1 MCITIG
7 LPGVGKTCLKY
18 LLMGEP
24 PPELRNSTI
33 LSESPVRIEV
43 SIRKISE
50 IKLRSS
56 GERWVEVN
64 DKDMMEIV
72 GGLIILFAE
81 QYPES
86 MTFLADS
93 EAVVIEELDATT
105 EAPDVTEHTPAKP
118 APKASLLQR
127 FVNLIGRSKP
137 EHDTPPPSEQESTSP
152 STAEASH
159 HQVSLDSSAACRKA
173 VDTIMGRLVDT
184 IKRLKN
190 APKSSEVAVPDS
202 RHEDGSIP
210 KSDWVLFS
218 DCGGQPKYHELLP
231 LFVRH
236 ISAALCVLRLPDNL
250 DKVQAVEYYSEDKPI
265 CLPAQSQLSA
275 KDTIKCLVNTVQ
287 SFSSEHQKPKLIFVG
302 THLDE
307 LQKKEFSDRA
317 QASTVESA
325 TQAESHLHLETL
337 QEKNEVLINM
347 LESEYSDHLV
357 YHSKDMKQ
365 LIFPVNT
372 LERGAQELAMASA
385 IRRAVECSPAREEK
399 VPVWWFIFE
408 MLLQELA
415 KQLKRKVLKKAECLD
430 LARMLGFG
438 ATELEAVLV
447 FFDQLNV
454 IKYSPKVLP
463 SVVFA
468 DSQTPLDKVSEYIRV
483 SYLVRVGASK
493 IELADSDLSPTEGK
507 LKYFRDHGVITL
519 ELMRE
524 FPLHFVEGVFNEKD
538 LSQLLVDLLIF
549 APIPTPPWDL
559 KEESQPPKEEAQPV
573 EKPQPKKRSKA
584 KKKSEKTKESDKT
597 KEPEKGPIEASGEH
611 FIMASSLVS
620 LSEAELAQHRIPS
633 NSVATLLVKF
643 PKGQRRAGVFCCFA
657 SHLIHHC
664 GWDLLL
670 DAKVPLYR
678 NCIEFHPKR
687 ISPPVTV
694 TVIDSNSF
702 IEVHASICQEATD
715 PERAGLL
722 PILKGSVF
730 GGITAACRT
739 LHYKDTHPELGFFC
753 PHHEATE
760 HSLHSASVRPDRL
773 YWCCDVDTKVSGRL
787 RKQHLLWYGTAT
799 GKLLLKLICVHI

>member
-1 MCITIG
+1 
-7 LPGVGKTCLKY
+7 
-18 LLMGEP
+18 MGEP

-50 IKLRSS
+50 MKLRSS
-56 GERWVEVN
+56 GERWVEV
-64 DKDMMEIV
+64 DDEDMMEIV
-72 GGLIILFAE
+72 GALIILFAE

-86 MTFLADS
+86 MKFLADS
-93 EAVVIEELDATT
+93 EAVVIEELDDTT
-105 EAPDVTEHTPAKP
+105 TAPDVTEHTPAKP

-127 FVNLIGRSKP
+127 FVNWIGRSKP
-137 EHDTPPPSEQESTSP
+137 EHDTPPPSEQESKSP

-173 VDTIMGRLVDT
+173 VDTIMGRLVET

-190 APKSSEVAVPDS
+190 APQSSEVAVPDL
-202 RHEDGSIP
+202 RREDGSIP

-236 ISAALCVLRLPDNL
+236 IAAALCVLRLPDNL

-307 LQKKEFSDRA
+307 LQKKESSNRA
-317 QASTVESA
+317 QASTIESA
-325 TQAESHLHLETL
+325 TQAESHQHLETL

-372 LERGAQELAMASA
+372 LERGARELAMARL
-385 IRRAVECSPAREEK
+385 IRRAVECSPARQVE

-415 KQLKRKVLKKAECLD
+415 KQLKRKVLKKAECLQ
-430 LARMLGFG
+430 LACMLGFG
-438 ATELEAVLV
+438 ARELEAVLQ

-463 SVVFA
+463 NVVFA

-483 SYLVRVGASK
+483 SYLVRGGASTL
-493 IELADSDLSPTEGK
+493 ELADSDLSPTEGK
-507 LKYFRDHGVITL
+507 MKYFRDHGVITL

-538 LSQLLVDLLIF
+538 LSKLLVDLLIF
-549 APIPTPPWDL
+549 TPIPTPPWDL

-573 EKPQPKKRSKA
+573 EKPQHKKHSKA
-584 KKKSEKTKESDKT
+584 QKELEKTKESEKTKEPK
-597 KEPEKGPIEASGEH
+597 KAPIEASGEH

-664 GWDLLL
+664 GWNLLL

-678 NCIEFHPKR
+678 NCIKLHPRR

-694 TVIDSNSF
+694 TVIDSSSF

-715 PERAGLL
+715 LERAGLL

-760 HSLHSASVRPDRL
+760 HSLHSASVRSNML
-773 YWCCDVDTKVSGRL
+773 YWCCDVDTTVSGRL
-787 RKQHLLWYGTAT
+787 RKRHHLWYGKAT
-799 GKLLLKLICVHI
+799 GKFLLSVCAHWK

>member
-1 MCITIG
+1 MRYLVCITIG

-33 LSESPVRIEV
+33 LSESPVRIKV

-50 IKLRSS
+50 MKLRSS
-56 GERWVEVN
+56 GERWVEVD

-86 MTFLADS
+86 LTFLTDS

-105 EAPDVTEHTPAKP
+105 KAPNVIVRSSAKS
-118 APKASLLQR
+118 APRSSLLQR
-127 FVNLIGRSKP
+127 FVNMIGRSKP
-137 EHDTPPPSEQESTSP
+137 EHDTPSSVSAGCST
-152 STAEASH
+152 
-159 HQVSLDSSAACRKA
+159 ACRKA

-184 IKRLKN
+184 IKRLKK
-190 APKSSEVAVPDS
+190 APQSSEVAVPDS
-202 RHEDGSIP
+202 RREDGSIP

-307 LQKKEFSDRA
+307 LQKNESGNRA
-317 QASTVESA
+317 QASTIESA
-325 TQAESHLHLETL
+325 TQAESHQHLETL

-372 LERGAQELAMASA
+372 LERGERELAMARA
-385 IRRAVECSPAREEK
+385 IRRAVECSPARQVE

-415 KQLKRKVLKKAECLD
+415 KQLKRKILKKAECLE

-438 ATELEAVLV
+438 VTELEAVLV

-463 SVVFA
+463 NVVFA

-483 SYLVRVGASK
+483 SYLVRGGAST
-493 IELADSDLSPTEGK
+493 IELAESDLSPTEGK

-524 FPLHFVEGVFNEKD
+524 FPLHFVEGIFNEKD
-538 LSQLLVDLLIF
+538 LSKLLVDLLIF

-559 KEESQPPKEEAQPV
+559 KEEPQPPKEEAQPV
-573 EKPQPKKRSKA
+573 EKPQHKKRSRA
-584 KKKSEKTKESDKT
+584 KKESEKTN
-597 KEPEKGPIEASGEH
+597 EPKKAPIEASGEH

-799 GKLLLKLICVHI
+799 GKLQLNVCAQWKW